1 MPRAFFESWV
11 PIQSIAKF
19 FILNKPFS
27 VLVTPLDWGLGHA
40 TRCIPIIRAF
50 CQRDCN
56 VLVATSGDALQLL
69 KLEFPEV
76 PFFEIVSYKAVY
88 AKDGRLLPKLFLQ
101 SIKFVSAIRK
111 EHRQLRQILR
121 EHPVDLI
128 ISDNRFGCYSKNV
141 RSIFVT
147 HQINFV
153 FRPPFKWA
161 SRLFSFWNQRKIK
174 RFNECWVPDFPDR
187 SFSGDLSATN
197 DLPVVFVGPLSR
209 FHKPTQ
215 PIEFTYDLLVL
226 LSGPEPQ
233 RTILEVL
240 ITQQLTKLDLK
251 VMFVLGNPHAG
262 DSVVSKGQV
271 SRVGHLKEAEL
282 KCIIEESRFV
292 VCRSGYSSILD
303 LAALQKR
310 NLIMIPT
317 PGQPEQEY
325 LAELLLHKNW
335 VYTVPQKDF
344 DLGKAIDQSVG
355 FLGLNCG
362 EVEGDLLHA
371 AIDRLALL
379 PRNK

>member
-50 CQRDCN
+50 RQRDCN
-56 VLVATSGDALQLL
+56 VLIATSGDALQLL

-111 EHRQLRQILR
+111 EHRQLNQILR
-121 EHPVDLI
+121 EYPVDLI
-128 ISDNRFGCYSKNV
+128 ISDNRFGCYSQNV
-141 RSIFVT
+141 KSIFVT

-209 FHKPTQ
+209 FHNPTQ
-215 PIEFTYDLLVL
+215 PKEFTYDLLVL

-233 RTILEVL
+233 RTILEEL
-240 ITQQLTKLDLK
+240 IAQQLASLDLK
-251 VMFVLGNPHAG
+251 VIFVLGKPLEAE
-262 DSVVSKGQV
+262 SVASNGQIR
-271 SRVGHLKEAEL
+271 RVGHLRQAEL
-282 KCIIEESRFV
+282 QQAIEESRFV
-292 VCRSGYSSILD
+292 VCRSGYSTILD
-303 LAALQKR
+303 LAALQKK
-310 NLIMIPT
+310 NVVMIPT

-325 LAELLLHKNW
+325 LAEFLTNKNS
-335 VYTVPQKDF
+335 VYTVAQKDF
-344 DLGKAIDQSVG
+344 DLALAIDQSVG

-362 EVEGDLLHA
+362 EVEGGLLHS
-371 AIDRLALL
+371 AINRLESSS
-379 PRNK
+379 NTK

>member
-1 MPRAFFESWV
+1 MNR
-11 PIQSIAKF
+11 
-19 FILNKPFS
+19 PFTVIVS
-27 VLVTPLDWGLGHA
+27 PLDWGLGHA

-50 CQRDCN
+50 LQRDWN
-56 VLVATSGDALQLL
+56 VLIATSGGALQLL
-69 KLEFPEV
+69 KLEFPQLT
-76 PFFEIVSYKAVY
+76 FFEIASYQPEY
-88 AKDGRLLPKLFLQ
+88 AKNGRLLPKLLLQ
-101 SIKFVSAIRK
+101 SFKFVSAIRK
-111 EHRQLRQILR
+111 EHRQLNQILQ

-128 ISDNRFGCYSKNV
+128 ISDNRFGCYSQNV
-141 RSIFVT
+141 KSIFVT

-153 FRPPFKWA
+153 FRLPFKWA

-187 SFSGDLSATN
+187 PFSGDLSATN
-197 DLPVVFVGPLSR
+197 DLSVVFVGPLSR
-209 FHKPTQ
+209 FHNPTQ
-215 PIEFTYDLLVL
+215 PKEFTYDLLVL

-240 ITQQLTKLDLK
+240 ITHQLTKLDLK

-344 DLGKAIDQSVG
+344 DLAMAIDQSVG

-362 EVEGDLLHA
+362 EVEGDLLQA
-371 AIDRLALL
+371 AIDRLQSLFN
-379 PRNK
+379 RK

>member
-1 MPRAFFESWV
+1 M
-11 PIQSIAKF
+11 
-19 FILNKPFS
+19 NKPFS

-50 CQRDCN
+50 RQRDCN
-56 VLVATSGDALQLL
+56 VLIATSGDALLLL

-187 SFSGDLSATN
+187 PFSGDLSATN

-325 LAELLLHKNW
+325 LAEFLLHKNW
-335 VYTVPQKDF
+335 VYTVSQKDF
-344 DLGKAIDQSVG
+344 DLAMAIDQSVG

-371 AIDRLALL
+371 AIDRLQSSF
-379 PRNK
+379 NKK

>member
-1 MPRAFFESWV
+1 MCRTFFESWV
-11 PIQSIAKF
+11 SVQSIAKF
-19 FILNKPFS
+19 IILSKSFS

-40 TRCIPIIRAF
+40 TRCIPIIRDF
-50 CQRDCN
+50 LQRDWN
-56 VLVATSGDALQLL
+56 VLIATSGGAMQLL
-69 KLEFPEV
+69 KLEFPQLT
-76 PFFEIVSYKAVY
+76 FLEIASYQPEY
-88 AKDGRLLPKLFLQ
+88 ATNSRLLPKLLLQ
-101 SIKFVSAIRK
+101 SFKFISAIQK
-111 EHRQLRQILR
+111 EHRQLNQILR
-121 EHPVDLI
+121 EYPVDLI
-128 ISDNRFGCYSKNV
+128 ISDNRFGCYSQNV
-141 RSIFVT
+141 KSIFVT

-187 SFSGDLSATN
+187 PFSGDLSATN
-197 DLPVVFVGPLSR
+197 DLSVVFVGPLSR

-215 PIEFTYDLLVL
+215 PIEFEYDLLVL

-271 SRVGHLKEAEL
+271 SWVGHLKEAEL

-325 LAELLLHKNW
+325 LAEFLLHKNW
-335 VYTVPQKDF
+335 VYTVSQKDF
-344 DLGKAIDQSVG
+344 DLAMAIDQSVG

-362 EVEGDLLHA
+362 EVEGGLLHS
-371 AIDRLALL
+371 AINRLESSS
-379 PRNK
+379 NTK

>member
-1 MPRAFFESWV
+1 
-11 PIQSIAKF
+11 
-19 FILNKPFS
+19 LNRPFTVIVS
-27 VLVTPLDWGLGHA
+27 PLDWGLGHA

-50 CQRDCN
+50 LQRDWN
-56 VLVATSGDALQLL
+56 VLIATSGGAMQLL
-69 KLEFPEV
+69 KLEFPQLT
-76 PFFEIVSYKAVY
+76 FFEIASYQPEY
-88 AKDGRLLPKLFLQ
+88 ATNSRLLPKLLFQ
-101 SIKFVSAIRK
+101 SFKFVSAIRK

-187 SFSGDLSATN
+187 SFSSDLSATN

-209 FHKPTQ
+209 FHNPTQ
-215 PIEFTYDLLVL
+215 PKEFTYDLLVL

-233 RTILEVL
+233 RTILEEL
-240 ITQQLTKLDLK
+240 IAQQLASLDLK
-251 VMFVLGNPHAG
+251 VIFVLGKPLEAE
-262 DSVVSKGQV
+262 SVASNGQIR
-271 SRVGHLKEAEL
+271 RVGHLRQAEL
-282 KCIIEESRFV
+282 QQAIEESRFV
-292 VCRSGYSSILD
+292 VCRSGYSTILD
-303 LAALQKR
+303 LAALQKK
-310 NLIMIPT
+310 NIIMIPT

-371 AIDRLALL
+371 AIDRLQSSF
-379 PRNK
+379 NKK

>member
-1 MPRAFFESWV
+1 MYRTFFESWV
-11 PIQSIAKF
+11 SVQSIAKF
-19 FILNKPFS
+19 IILRKSFS

-40 TRCIPIIRAF
+40 TRCIPIIRDF
-50 CQRDCN
+50 LQRDWN
-56 VLVATSGDALQLL
+56 VLIATSGGAMQLL
-69 KLEFPEV
+69 KLEFPQLT
-76 PFFEIVSYKAVY
+76 FLEIASYQPEY
-88 AKDGRLLPKLFLQ
+88 ATNSRLLPKLLLQ
-101 SIKFVSAIRK
+101 SFKFISAIQK
-111 EHRQLRQILR
+111 EHRQLNQILR
-121 EHPVDLI
+121 EYPVDLI
-128 ISDNRFGCYSKNV
+128 ISDNRFGCYSQNV
-141 RSIFVT
+141 KSIFVT

-187 SFSGDLSATN
+187 PFSGDLSATN
-197 DLPVVFVGPLSR
+197 DLSVVFVGPLSR

-215 PIEFTYDLLVL
+215 PIEFEYDLLVL

-325 LAELLLHKNW
+325 LAEFLLHKNW
-335 VYTVPQKDF
+335 VYTVSQKDF
-344 DLGKAIDQSVG
+344 DLAMAIDQSVG

-362 EVEGDLLHA
+362 EVEGGLLHS
-371 AIDRLALL
+371 AINRLESSS
-379 PRNK
+379 NTK

>member
-1 MPRAFFESWV
+1 MSK
-11 PIQSIAKF
+11 S
-19 FILNKPFS
+19 FS

-40 TRCIPIIRAF
+40 TRCIPIIRDF
-50 CQRDCN
+50 LQRDWN
-56 VLVATSGDALQLL
+56 VLIATSGGAMQLL
-69 KLEFPEV
+69 KLEFPQLT
-76 PFFEIVSYKAVY
+76 FLEIASYQPEY
-88 AKDGRLLPKLFLQ
+88 ATNSRLLPKLLLQ
-101 SIKFVSAIRK
+101 SFKFISAIQK
-111 EHRQLRQILR
+111 EHRQLNQILR
-121 EHPVDLI
+121 EYPVDLI
-128 ISDNRFGCYSKNV
+128 ISDNRFGCYSQNV
-141 RSIFVT
+141 KSIFVT

-187 SFSGDLSATN
+187 PFSGDLSATN
-197 DLPVVFVGPLSR
+197 DLSVVFVGPLSR

-215 PIEFTYDLLVL
+215 PIEFAYDLLVL

-271 SRVGHLKEAEL
+271 SWVGHLKEAEL

-325 LAELLLHKNW
+325 LAEFLLHKNW
-335 VYTVPQKDF
+335 VYTVSQKDF
-344 DLGKAIDQSVG
+344 DLAMAIDQSVG

-362 EVEGDLLHA
+362 EVEGGLLHS
-371 AIDRLALL
+371 AINRLESSS
-379 PRNK
+379 NTK

>member
-1 MPRAFFESWV
+1 MYRTFFESWV
-11 PIQSIAKF
+11 SVQSIAKF
-19 FILNKPFS
+19 IILSKSFS

-40 TRCIPIIRAF
+40 TRCIPIIRDF
-50 CQRDCN
+50 LQRDWN
-56 VLVATSGDALQLL
+56 VLIATSGGAMQLL
-69 KLEFPEV
+69 KLEFPQLT
-76 PFFEIVSYKAVY
+76 FLEIASYQPEY
-88 AKDGRLLPKLFLQ
+88 ATNSRLLPKLLLQ
-101 SIKFVSAIRK
+101 SFKFISAIQK
-111 EHRQLRQILR
+111 EHRQLNQILR
-121 EHPVDLI
+121 EYPVDLI
-128 ISDNRFGCYSKNV
+128 ISDNRFGCYSQNV
-141 RSIFVT
+141 KSIFVT

-187 SFSGDLSATN
+187 PFSGDLSATN

-215 PIEFTYDLLVL
+215 PIEFEYDLLVL

-251 VMFVLGNPHAG
+251 VMLVLGNPHAG

-325 LAELLLHKNW
+325 LAEFLLHKNW
-335 VYTVPQKDF
+335 VYTVSQKDF
-344 DLGKAIDQSVG
+344 DLAMAIDQSVG

-362 EVEGDLLHA
+362 EVEGGLLHS
-371 AIDRLALL
+371 AINRLESSS
-379 PRNK
+379 NTK

>member
-1 MPRAFFESWV
+1 MNR
-11 PIQSIAKF
+11 
-19 FILNKPFS
+19 PFTVIVS
-27 VLVTPLDWGLGHA
+27 PLDWGLGHA

-50 CQRDCN
+50 LQRDWN
-56 VLVATSGDALQLL
+56 VLIATSGGAMQLL
-69 KLEFPEV
+69 KLEFPQLT
-76 PFFEIVSYKAVY
+76 FLEIASYQPEY
-88 AKDGRLLPKLFLQ
+88 ATDSRLLPKLFLQ
-101 SIKFVSAIRK
+101 SFKFVSAIRK
-111 EHRQLRQILR
+111 EHRQLNQILR
-121 EHPVDLI
+121 EYPVDLV
-128 ISDNRFGCYSKNV
+128 ISDNRFGCYSQNV
-141 RSIFVT
+141 KSIFVT
-147 HQINFV
+147 HQINF
-153 FRPPFKWA
+153 FWGAPFNCA
-161 SRLFSFWNQRKIK
+161 SRLFSFWNRQMIK

-215 PIEFTYDLLVL
+215 PIEFKYDLLVL

-251 VMFVLGNPHAG
+251 VMFVLGKPYHG
-262 DSVVSKGQV
+262 DSIVSKGQM
-271 SRVGHLKEAEL
+271 SRVGHLRAEEL
-282 KCIIEESRFV
+282 KRIIEESRFV

-325 LAELLLHKNW
+325 LAKFLLDKNW

-344 DLGKAIDQSVG
+344 DLGKAIDHAVG

-362 EVEGDLLHA
+362 EVEGDLLHT
-371 AIDRLALL
+371 AINRLESSF
-379 PRNK
+379 NKK

>member
-1 MPRAFFESWV
+1 MYRTFFESWV
-11 PIQSIAKF
+11 SVQSIAKF
-19 FILNKPFS
+19 IILSKSFS

-40 TRCIPIIRAF
+40 TRCIPIIRDF
-50 CQRDCN
+50 LQRDWN
-56 VLVATSGDALQLL
+56 VLIATSGGAMQLL
-69 KLEFPEV
+69 KLEFPQLT
-76 PFFEIVSYKAVY
+76 FLEIASYQPEY
-88 AKDGRLLPKLFLQ
+88 ATNSRLLPKLLLQ
-101 SIKFVSAIRK
+101 SFKFISAIQK
-111 EHRQLRQILR
+111 EHRQLNQILR
-121 EHPVDLI
+121 EYPVDLI
-128 ISDNRFGCYSKNV
+128 ISDNRFGCYSQNV
-141 RSIFVT
+141 KSIFVT

-187 SFSGDLSATN
+187 PFSGDLSATN
-197 DLPVVFVGPLSR
+197 DLSVVFVGPLSR

-215 PIEFTYDLLVL
+215 PIEFEYDLLVL

-325 LAELLLHKNW
+325 LAEFLLHKNW
-335 VYTVPQKDF
+335 VYTVSQKDF
-344 DLGKAIDQSVG
+344 DLAMAIDQSVG

-362 EVEGDLLHA
+362 EVEGGLLHS
-371 AIDRLALL
+371 AINRLESSS
-379 PRNK
+379 NTK